1 MSPVKRSEGR
11 VSETEGKVRIPSSQD
26 SLSLLKGL
34 CHEDTGRAVSAV
46 LDQFCAEVITWC
58 LYPKHKRYRYQTNFI
73 RHHLPS

>member
-11 VSETEGKVRIPSSQD
+11 VSETQGKVRIPSSLD

-34 CHEDTGRAVSAV
+34 CDEDTGRGVSAV

-58 LYPKHKRYRYQTNFI
+58 LSLPQTQKIKISNKF
-73 RHHLPS
+73 H